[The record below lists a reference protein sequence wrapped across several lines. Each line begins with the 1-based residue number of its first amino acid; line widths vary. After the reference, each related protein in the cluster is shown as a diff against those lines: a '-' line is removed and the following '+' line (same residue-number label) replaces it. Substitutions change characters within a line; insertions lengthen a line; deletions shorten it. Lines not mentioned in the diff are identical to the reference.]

1 MTPALTAFTA
11 WVALG
16 CVAHVLSAR
25 WPVLAGMV
33 PVCIGGAFAAFGW
46 AFTEGVLTSAK

>member
-1 MTPALTAFTA
+1 MTPPLIAFTA

-25 WPVLAGMV
+25 WSWLEPVV
-33 PVCIGGAFAAFGW
+33 PVCIGGALAAFGW
-46 AFTEGVLTSAK
+46 AFTQGILR